1 MEYSKDDNFPAYQ
14 NFWYLFPKFT
24 ADLAGKKFLFKVEA
38 QFANYFCASMQSKEI
53 SYITANSTVKQK
65 KNRDNKLRVKSGHNF
80 RLLPKLEHSV
90 SWPCTN

>member
-38 QFANYFCASMQSKEI
+38 QFANYFCVSMQSKEI

-65 KNRDNKLRVKSGHNF
+65 KNR
-80 RLLPKLEHSV
+80 LPWRIRIPTLKIFMNPVMSSTTFQKFL
-90 SWPCTN
+90 